1 MTIPIRDDLTYILLK
16 KIDSGNG
23 RGESEI
29 RKAAEEYVGHPVAE
43 AELLGHLDYLNQR
56 EFIKAQFSGEPYG
69 GAELVPPLVAFQEA
83 ELTEKGRKLLHK
95 METNPPNSLHHEGSA
110 VPIASK
116 DMPFLEKVMVNGH
129 LEDIFDARDITEVV
143 YRVMRDVMT
152 KDAIEHVESELHKEV
167 LPTDDKTL
175 QQEIADLWKDT
186 NPLVGLLSR
195 IRQPLTGPPAPAG
208 IDGNLFARRVE
219 LEGALPSGVKPETAI
234 AAVFSA
240 TKDELSEERI
250 QEIAGFLPDRIR
262 GIWESA

>member
-1 MTIPIRDDLTYILLK
+1 
-16 KIDSGNG
+16 
-23 RGESEI
+23 
-29 RKAAEEYVGHPVAE
+29 VAE

-56 EFIKAQFSGEPYG
+56 EFIKAEFSGEPYG
-69 GAELVPPLVAFQEA
+69 GAELLPPLVAFQEA

-95 METNPPNSLHHEGSA
+95 METNPPTSLHQEGSA

-129 LEDIFDARDITEVV
+129 LEDIFDARDITELV
-143 YRVMRDVMT
+143 YRTMRDLMT
-152 KDAIEHVESELHKEV
+152 TEASDRVEAELHKEV

-175 QQEIADLWKDT
+175 QKEIADLWKDT

-195 IRQPLTGPPAPAG
+195 VRPPWQGPAPFV
-208 IDGNLFARRVE
+208 IDSNLFIFRVE
-219 LEGALPSGVKPETAI
+219 QEGPLPSGVKPETAI

-250 QEIAGFLPDRIR
+250 QEIAGFLPDRILK
-262 GIWESA
+262 IWESA

>member
-16 KIDSGNG
+16 KIGSGNG

-29 RKAAEEYVGHPVAE
+29 RNAAEEYVGHQVAE
-43 AELLGHLDYLNQR
+43 AELRGHFDYLNQR
-56 EFIKAQFSGEPYG
+56 EFIKAQVSGEPYG
-69 GAELVPPLVAFQEA
+69 GA

-95 METNPPNSLHHEGSA
+95 METNPPTSLHHEGSA

-116 DMPFLEKVMVNGH
+116 NMPFLEKVMVNGH

-219 LEGALPSGVKPETAI
+219 LEGSLPSGVKPETAI

>member
-1 MTIPIRDDLTYILLK
+1 
-16 KIDSGNG
+16 
-23 RGESEI
+23 
-29 RKAAEEYVGHPVAE
+29 
-43 AELLGHLDYLNQR
+43 
-56 EFIKAQFSGEPYG
+56 
-69 GAELVPPLVAFQEA
+69 
-83 ELTEKGRKLLHK
+83 
-95 METNPPNSLHHEGSA
+95 METNPPKSLHHEGSA

-129 LEDIFDARDITEVV
+129 LEDIFDARDITEIV

-186 NPLVGLLSR
+186 NPLVGFLSR
-195 IRQPLTGPPAPAG
+195 IRQPLTGEPAPLG

-262 GIWESA
+262 EIWASA

>member
-16 KIDSGNG
+16 KIGSGNG

-29 RKAAEEYVGHPVAE
+29 RNAAEEYVGHEVAE

-56 EFIKAQFSGEPYG
+56 EFIKADFSGQPYG
-69 GAELVPPLVAFQEA
+69 GAELLPPLVAFQEA
-83 ELTEKGRKLLHK
+83 ELTEKGRKLLQK
-95 METNPPNSLHHEGSA
+95 METNPPKSLHHQGSA

-116 DMPFLEKVMVNGH
+116 DMP
-129 LEDIFDARDITEVV
+129 

-152 KDAIEHVESELHKEV
+152 KDAIEHVEAELHKEV

-195 IRQPLTGPPAPAG
+195 IRQPLTGEPAPLG

-262 GIWESA
+262 EIWASA

>member
-1 MTIPIRDDLTYILLK
+1 MTIAIRDDLTYILLK
-16 KIDSGNG
+16 KIGSGNG

-29 RKAAEEYVGHPVAE
+29 RNAAEEYVGHEVAE
-43 AELLGHLDYLNQR
+43 AELLGHLDYLNQK
-56 EFIKAQFSGEPYG
+56 EFIKADFSGEPYG
-69 GAELVPPLVAFQEA
+69 GTEVLPPLVAFQQA
-83 ELTEKGRKLLHK
+83 DLTEKGCKLLHK
-95 METNPPNSLHHEGSA
+95 METNPPTSLHHEGSA

-129 LEDIFDARDITEVV
+129 LEDIFDARDITELV
-143 YRVMRDVMT
+143 YRTMRDLMT
-152 KDAIEHVESELHKEV
+152 TEASDRVKAELHKEV

-175 QQEIADLWKDT
+175 QKEIADLWKDT

-195 IRQPLTGPPAPAG
+195 VRPPWHGPAPFV
-208 IDGNLFARRVE
+208 IDSDLFAFRVE
-219 LEGALPSGVKPETAI
+219 QEGALPSGVKPETAI